1 MPPAPRPLT
10 MWPPRWRALL
20 YPAPR
25 TRGPRA
31 PLWLWPFHP
40 TLWRARREAHLAEPG
55 QPPPLGVSHRGR
67 SRSQR
72 LGVRAGTALGAF
84 VVPTQPSPSGHRL
97 GRRAASC
104 ANCQPALR
112 PTAGATPGTR
122 GRAGGPAPLPGTRP
136 GQPLP
141 SWSVR
146 RVCRGGSWP
155 FYIAFSRCSHFPLLL
170 SHKHT
175 SSMQAPGT
183 TPFMAK
189 SSALGDSPFTPTVYS
204 RGFCTV
210 CTFVRCVNSV
220 CISRGRRR
228 DAPGNGPRAASRV
241 PGTGGPE
248 RLPAVTVTAA
258 EGACVRAHLAMS
270 PVVPCDSSAFVRL
283 WGLSVFWKR
292 ALLCKLPGAPS

>member
-1 MPPAPRPLT
+1 M
-10 MWPPRWRALL
+10 
-20 YPAPR
+20 
-25 TRGPRA
+25 
-31 PLWLWPFHP
+31 
-40 TLWRARREAHLAEPG
+40 
-55 QPPPLGVSHRGR
+55 
-67 SRSQR
+67 
-72 LGVRAGTALGAF
+72 
-84 VVPTQPSPSGHRL
+84 
-97 GRRAASC
+97 
-104 ANCQPALR
+104 
-112 PTAGATPGTR
+112 
-122 GRAGGPAPLPGTRP
+122 
-136 GQPLP
+136 
-141 SWSVR
+141 
-146 RVCRGGSWP
+146 CRGGSWP
-155 FYIAFSRCSHFPLLL
+155 FYVAFSRCSHFPLLL
-170 SHKHT
+170 LHKHT

-220 CISRGRRR
+220 CISRGRRQ

-270 PVVPCDSSAFVRL
+270 PVVPRDSSAFVRL
-283 WGLSVFWKR
+283 SGLSVFWKR